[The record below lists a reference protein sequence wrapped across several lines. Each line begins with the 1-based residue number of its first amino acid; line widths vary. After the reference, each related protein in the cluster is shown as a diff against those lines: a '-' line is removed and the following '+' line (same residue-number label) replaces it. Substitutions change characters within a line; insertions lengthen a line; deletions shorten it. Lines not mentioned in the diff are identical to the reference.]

1 MTNNELW
8 SKIKIFEGETFYT
21 ATGLP
26 FTYIFIDEDR
36 IQPIRDGSPKWVV
49 HRSMIEY
56 ARTLLDGNKTVFNKK
71 VIAPSYVKGI
81 LTDPR
86 IME

>member
-8 SKIKIFEGETFYT
+8 EKIMKFEGSTFYT
-21 ATGLP
+21 ARGLP
-26 FTYIFIDEDR
+26 FTYILVDENK
-36 IQPIRDGSPKWVV
+36 IQPIRDGSPKWIV

-71 VIAPSYVKGI
+71 VIASSYVRGI

-86 IME
+86 ISE